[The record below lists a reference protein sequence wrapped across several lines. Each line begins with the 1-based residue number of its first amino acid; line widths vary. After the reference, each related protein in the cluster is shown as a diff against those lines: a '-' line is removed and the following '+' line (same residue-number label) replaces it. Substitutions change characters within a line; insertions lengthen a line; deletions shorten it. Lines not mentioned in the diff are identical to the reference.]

1 MKYMHSIIRGQRKSV
16 ITEIEKRFKL
26 AGIGGQAKVE
36 ADTVLKKEF
45 YIEIDSEALIDDIRQ
60 ILKAICKEKEVRMQ
74 GGLFEEDIAKVR
86 QKPNKSINKSI
97 NVISNNAA
105 PTNHSSTNIAP
116 TQVVVEPIIREYQIW
131 EKVIILLS
139 NHRSPITPA
148 IPAILTKQQLLSLL
162 MLSINPDYSQEKLA
176 QELESA
182 LKELEAQGE
191 IYIGTGNQICIAQP
205 TVLYKEA
212 LFRGDR
218 AYLHLAHQVLG
229 NPVTDSAKLIFA
241 DAADFD
247 TLKEKFAQEGISLI

>member
-1 MKYMHSIIRGQRKSV
+1 MHSIIRGQRKSV

-45 YIEIDSEALIDDIRQ
+45 YIEIDSEALIVDIRQ
-60 ILKAICKEKEVRMQ
+60 ILRAICKEKEVKMQ

-86 QKPNKSINKSI
+86 QKPSKSI
-97 NVISNNAA
+97 NVL
-105 PTNHSSTNIAP
+105 STNLTPAK
-116 TQVVVEPIIREYQIW
+116 VVVEPIIHDYQIW

-139 NHRSPITPA
+139 NHRSPINPA
-148 IPAILTKQQLLSLL
+148 IPVILTKQQLRSLL
-162 MLSINPDYSQEKLA
+162 ESSLSPDYPQDKLS
-176 QELESA
+176 QELEST

-191 IYIGTGNQICIAQP
+191 IYVAAGNQFCIAQP
-205 TVLYKEA
+205 TILHKEA

-229 NPVTDSAKLIFA
+229 NLVTDSAKLTFG
-241 DAADFD
+241 DADFD
-247 TLKEKFAQEGISLI
+247 NLKEKFSQEGISLS